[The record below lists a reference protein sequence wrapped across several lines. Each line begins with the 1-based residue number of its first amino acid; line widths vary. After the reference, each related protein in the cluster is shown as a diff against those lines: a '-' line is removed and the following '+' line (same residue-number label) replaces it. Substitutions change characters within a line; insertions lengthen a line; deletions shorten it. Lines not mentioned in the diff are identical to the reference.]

1 MNRDKALERAI
12 ELKEHSKECESV
24 SFLESDSEFFDYVVS
39 LLERTAPEV
48 PVQEQLLKINRNIK
62 FTQCSVIACS
72 LFIILGLNL
81 FLNRFNE
88 SIQGITDILNNNVS
102 ITGTILDLLQTI
114 TNIFVNF

>member
-48 PVQEQLLKINRNIK
+48 PVQEQSSKEFTTQIGCTKITIDKNGLTIK
-62 FTQCSVIACS
+62 
-72 LFIILGLNL
+72 
-81 FLNRFNE
+81 
-88 SIQGITDILNNNVS
+88 
-102 ITGTILDLLQTI
+102 
-114 TNIFVNF
+114 

>member
-48 PVQEQLLKINRNIK
+48 PVQEQPKELHN
-62 FTQCSVIACS
+62 
-72 LFIILGLNL
+72 
-81 FLNRFNE
+81 
-88 SIQGITDILNNNVS
+88 D
-102 ITGTILDLLQTI
+102 
-114 TNIFVNF
+114 

>member
-1 MNRDKALERAI
+1 MNKCPRCEN
-12 ELKEHSKECESV
+12 ENLKE
-24 SFLESDSEFFDYVVS
+24 DYNYCPVCGVN
-39 LLERTAPEV
+39 LGTAPEV

>member
-1 MNRDKALERAI
+1 MNKCPRCEN
-12 ELKEHSKECESV
+12 ENLKEHYNYCPV
-24 SFLESDSEFFDYVVS
+24 CGVNLG
-39 LLERTAPEV
+39 TAPEV

>member
-48 PVQEQLLKINRNIK
+48 PVQEQPSDLDKLLNGVTTYPN
-62 FTQCSVIACS
+62 
-72 LFIILGLNL
+72 
-81 FLNRFNE
+81 
-88 SIQGITDILNNNVS
+88 
-102 ITGTILDLLQTI
+102 
-114 TNIFVNF
+114 

>member
-48 PVQEQLLKINRNIK
+48 PVQEQYEFSSKCNICSYENKLKVTRRINPKFCMNCGEKITYQSNLLP
-62 FTQCSVIACS
+62 
-72 LFIILGLNL
+72 
-81 FLNRFNE
+81 
-88 SIQGITDILNNNVS
+88 
-102 ITGTILDLLQTI
+102 
-114 TNIFVNF
+114 